1 VPIVLR
7 ILVLAFVAGLGACS
21 SSTPD
26 AVAPASAGSGAQ
38 AASAAATAVPEADR
52 SLQRLRAQLLLQL
65 GLDAELRAD
74 EFVVV
79 ITPEGLAVSSRSAS
93 AEHLARVAAIAAQLP
108 DGSRISVAGAAPTP
122 PQVQPVD
129 PATALAQP
137 IALATRREV
146 EPAFPAEGSATSINR
161 AASGDRPRT
170 WRVRSGD
177 TLSLI
182 AARTMGNG
190 NQWRRLYE
198 YNRSTIGAN
207 PERLQEGMELR
218 IPQD

>member
-1 VPIVLR
+1 MPSLHR
-7 ILVLAFVAGLGACS
+7 IL
-21 SSTPD
+21 
-26 AVAPASAGSGAQ
+26 APALLTSALACAPAAPAPEDHGASGSGAPSPRE
-38 AASAAATAVPEADR
+38 AAPEADR
-52 SLQRLRAQLLLQL
+52 DLQRLRAQLLLRL

-74 EFVVV
+74 EYAVSF
-79 ITPEGLAVSSRSAS
+79 TADGLAVSSDTAS

-108 DGSRISVAGAAPTP
+108 GGDRITVVGASQAP
-122 PQVQPVD
+122 PQVQPLD
-129 PATALAQP
+129 PALALAQP
-137 IALATRREV
+137 IALATRRDV
-146 EPAFPAEGSATSINR
+146 EPSFPAEGSATTINR

-170 WRVRSGD
+170 WRVRAGD

-182 AARTMGNG
+182 AARTMGDG